1 MLFLCSDFLNTFH
14 VKQVPGFLS
23 TKKMMAWMDDPD
35 LGAVQWQHGA
45 RWAENDVCY
54 AAFRCISAFYT
65 FLKGSVSIDARR
77 CVRACVGT
85 FYATEYVGTM

>member
-1 MLFLCSDFLNTFH
+1 
-14 VKQVPGFLS
+14 
-23 TKKMMAWMDDPD
+23 MMAWMDDPD